1 MKNKNEDWLSNNPQC
16 KQIESCSNSLSKKCI
31 CPKEEPKK
39 DLEKEMFELE
49 QELDIP
55 SHLRWHNSKPKQK
68 TLEEVAKKKYP
79 MFKGET
85 YIGNNKKMLK
95 RAAFIAGAKWQQE
108 QNKNLY
114 SEEEVIAI
122 LENFSSTFNLITTT
136 PKKWFEQFKN
146 K

>member
-1 MKNKNEDWLSNNPQC
+1 MPFPHGVYQNIDWNDTTFLELAKRAGKCNVLEVCKILQEKGYEFKNVRGFEEKKEPII
-16 KQIESCSNSLSKKCI
+16 KQE
-31 CPKEEPKK
+31 
-39 DLEKEMFELE
+39 
-49 QELDIP
+49 
-55 SHLRWHNSKPKQK
+55 